1 MPKPLVIMVGADKG
15 GVGKTMVS
23 RAMIDYFDARKV
35 PLRIFDSEF
44 PAGDLRRFHPSAKV
58 INLDA
63 IKDQMAVF
71 DEMKP
76 GAATIVDIRA
86 GQLTPILNKLDET
99 KLLDDVRQGDVNMA
113 ILHVLGPSVASLNEV
128 GSAVKTIGGGARHL
142 IVKNHINDSDYDLMN
157 DARYASTFQALAP
170 VTINVPKLNELA
182 AERVQASDS
191 TFFAFGSS
199 GVSRILCGEVK
210 GWLAKVWLEFDRV
223 GLTKLV
229 TDSTM

>member
-1 MPKPLVIMVGADKG
+1 MVGADKG
-15 GVGKTMVS
+15 GVGKTMVC

-35 PLRIFDSEF
+35 SMKIFDSEF
-44 PAGDLRRFHPSAKV
+44 PLGDLRRFHPAAKV

-71 DEMKP
+71 DDMTP

-86 GQLTPILNKLDET
+86 GVLTGALKTLDRAHI
-99 KLLDDVRQGDVNMA
+99 LDDVRSGTVNMA

-128 GSAVKTIGGGARHL
+128 GSAVSTIGGGAKHL

-157 DARYASTFQALAP
+157 DARYADTFKALAP

-191 TFFAFGSS
+191 TFAAFSKS
-199 GVSRILCGEVK
+199 GTSRMLCGNVAA
-210 GWLAKVWLEFDRV
+210 WLADVWLEFDRV